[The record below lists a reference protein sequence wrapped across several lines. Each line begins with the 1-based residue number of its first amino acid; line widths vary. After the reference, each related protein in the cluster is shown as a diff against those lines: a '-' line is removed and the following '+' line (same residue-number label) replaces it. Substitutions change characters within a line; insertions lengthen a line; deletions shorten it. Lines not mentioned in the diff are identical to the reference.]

1 MFNFHRA
8 IDDNNFK
15 LVEEILQEIKQE
27 AAETKAETDL
37 LFLFGSKIYG
47 NSYPLHYAAH
57 HGYVE
62 ICKLLLDHGDDLE
75 RKEKHNHFTPLA
87 RAVRNGQEKTVE
99 YLLNRGADLTV
110 KIGYREETL
119 LHIAAKDREINI
131 CKLLLKY
138 GDRESVNAKNYNGC
152 TPLHYSTYLGF
163 KDISKILKDA
173 GADFYLQDC
182 SKKTPRMYE
191 EEFQR
196 RNDEFQKNREQ
207 YREIDTFGRFLPR
220 I

>member
-27 AAETKAETDL
+27 QKTN
-37 LFLFGSKIYG
+37 LFNSKIYC

-75 RKEKHNHFTPLA
+75 RKERKEVNNFTPLA

-99 YLLNRGADLTV
+99 YLINRGADLTV

-138 GDRESVNAKNYNGC
+138 GGRESVNAKNYNGC

-163 KDISKILKDA
+163 KDISEILKDA
-173 GADFYLQDC
+173 GGDMDVKDC